1 METGTARSRV
11 ESDLTVIDTG
21 PDGQDRSTLF
31 ARPRGAGRGRPL
43 LAFATVLGVCAML
56 VAAAPGALHT
66 QRLSPS
72 LCRTVGGGKFVPIP
86 GFPGER
92 IDRRL
97 LPDVRWLVRKYG
109 LFITDGFSRDPV
121 HSASGEHPLGLALD
135 IVPNVAAGGNWRSV
149 TSLALWA
156 EPRQS
161 APRAPFR
168 WVGYN
173 GDAGHGRGHHLHLSW
188 NHSPNT
194 TFGKPVRVV
203 YTRICPQPIGDGGGG
218 SGGDGGGTADGD
230 QSGGGGGGNQD
241 GGGNGGGG
249 GGNAP
254 NGGSS
259 GGGAGD
265 TGGNEPGRPEPDP
278 PEDGGVDADGPGGS
292 GGGIKPT

>member
-1 METGTARSRV
+1 METGSAQPGV
-11 ESDLTVIDTG
+11 EFGLTVTGTG
-21 PDGQDRSTLF
+21 PEGQDRSTLF
-31 ARPRGAGRGRPL
+31 ARPREAGRGWPL
-43 LAFATVLGVCAML
+43 AAFATVLGVCTML
-56 VAAAPGALHT
+56 AADAAPGALHT

-109 LFITDGFSRDPV
+109 IFVTDGFSRDPV

-135 IVPNVAAGGNWRSV
+135 IVPNVAAGGSWRSV

-194 TFGKPVRVV
+194 TFGEPVRVV
-203 YTRICPQPIGDGGGG
+203 YTRVCPRPVGGGSGSGGGGDGTGGGGGGSNTGGGGGG
-218 SGGDGGGTADGD
+218 SGPNA
-230 QSGGGGGGNQD
+230 
-241 GGGNGGGG
+241 GGGNGGGNGPNAG
-249 GGNAP
+249 GGV
-254 NGGSS
+254 
-259 GGGAGD
+259 
-265 TGGNEPGRPEPDP
+265 TGGNEPGRPPPDP
-278 PEDGGVDADGPGGS
+278 PENGGIGAGDPGGS
-292 GGGIKPT
+292 GGGIKPG